1 MNIFFLDKCPIK
13 SAQQHC
19 DKHIV
24 KMIVEYAQMLSTT
37 HRIIDDYHNPLL
49 YKKAFVNHPMTIWV
63 RQSSANYF
71 YLFLMWSQCTFEY
84 SKRYNKRHKSTEL
97 YNLLS
102 KEPQNFKSKYW
113 TTPPQC
119 MPEIYKRKNY
129 IAGYRAFY
137 IGEKSRFAKWKT
149 NNIPTWYKK
158 GLKKCMVQ

>member
-13 SAQQHC
+13 SARQHC

-24 KMIVEYAQMLSTT
+24 KMILEYGQMLSTT
-37 HRIIDDYHNPLL
+37 HRILDNNNHPLL
-49 YKKAFVNHPMTIWV
+49 YKKAFINHPMTIWV
-63 RQSSANYF
+63 RKSLQHYH
-71 YLFLMWSQCTFEY
+71 YLFDLWAECLCEY
-84 SKRYNKRHKSTEL
+84 NNRYKKIHKAEEL
-97 YNLLS
+97 YKVLV
-102 KEPQNFKSKYW
+102 KEPNNFLSSKW
-113 TTPPQC
+113 HNPPQC